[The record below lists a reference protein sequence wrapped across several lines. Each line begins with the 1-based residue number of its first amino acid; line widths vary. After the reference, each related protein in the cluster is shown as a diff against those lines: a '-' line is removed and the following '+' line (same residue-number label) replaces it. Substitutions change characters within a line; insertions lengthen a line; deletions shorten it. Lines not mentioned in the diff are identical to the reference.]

1 MLPRLPRLGLP
12 SDDIAGTYIVPS
24 LFRVLTD
31 DCRMRTGDTSLK
43 RQKGISGLLKGSCS
57 VLSNFTILA
66 KSKKKQKSV
75 MKGYSEISFDLIL
88 MYTDL

>member
-1 MLPRLPRLGLP
+1 MPPRLPRLGLP
-12 SDDIAGTYIVPS
+12 SDDIAGMHIVPS
-24 LFRVLTD
+24 LFWVLTD
-31 DCRMRTGDTSLK
+31 DCRMRTGDTTLK
-43 RQKGISGLLKGSCS
+43 RQKGISGLLKGSLS

-66 KSKKKQKSV
+66 KPTKQKSV